1 MDFTDLCNLLQILLN
16 QCFMNKTKANALV
29 LQSGGP
35 TAVIN
40 QTLAGVVL
48 EARKHPQIS
57 KIYGAR
63 HGIAGIVK
71 QDFVDLT
78 DYSADKLEL
87 IAKTPSSALGSTRDK
102 ADDAYCQKI
111 FAVLKAHDIEFLF
124 WIGGNDGA
132 SNCGIINAAAKA
144 DNYELHVI
152 HVPKTIDNDLLVT
165 DHCPGFGSAAK
176 FVASAFVGVNL
187 DNISLPGVYIGVV
200 MGRHAGFLTASSIL
214 AKKYPDDG
222 PHLIYLPE
230 KHFNIIRFVE
240 DVKNVYNKYG
250 RCVVAVSE
258 GVADEDGA
266 PIAVKLSKQ
275 IERDAHGNVQL
286 SGSGMLGDLLAD
298 EIKAKAEIKRVR
310 ADTLGYLQRSFLGCV
325 SETDSKEAREVG
337 VQAVKFAMSGDVDGS
352 VVIKRG
358 AGYDISYELVDLSCV
373 ASGTKAMPD
382 EFINGANGVTQAF
395 VDYVRPLAGD
405 LPLTFRL

>member
-1 MDFTDLCNLLQILLN
+1 
-16 QCFMNKTKANALV
+16 MNKQKSNALV
-29 LQSGGP
+29 LQAGGP

-40 QTLAGVVL
+40 QTLVGVVL
-48 EARKHPQIS
+48 EARKYPQIS
-57 KIYGAR
+57 KIFGAR

-71 QDFVDLT
+71 HDFVDLT
-78 DYSADKLEL
+78 DYPADKLEL
-87 IAKTPSSALGSTRDK
+87 IARTPGSALGSTRDK
-102 ADDAYCQKI
+102 ADDEYCKKI
-111 FAVLKAHDIEFLF
+111 FEILKTRDIEFLF

-144 DNYELHVI
+144 ENYELHVI
-152 HVPKTIDNDLLVT
+152 HVPKTIDNDLLET

-176 FVASAFVGVNL
+176 FVASAFAGVNL
-187 DNISLPGVYIGVV
+187 DNASLPGVYIGVV
-200 MGRHAGFLTASSIL
+200 MGRHAGFLTGSSIL

-230 KHFNIIRFVE
+230 KPFNIIRFVE
-240 DVKNVYNKYG
+240 DVKNVYEKYG

-258 GVADEDGA
+258 GVADEDGV

-286 SGSGMLGDLLAD
+286 SGSGVLGDLLAD
-298 EIKAKAEIKRVR
+298 EVRAKAGIKRVR

-337 VQAVKFAMSGDVDGS
+337 VQAVQFAMSGDVDGS
-352 VVIKRG
+352 VVMKRIG
-358 AGYDISYELVDLSCV
+358 DYSISYELVDLSRV
-373 ASGTKAMPD
+373 AGGTKAMPS
-382 EFINGANGVTQAF
+382 EFIDGANGVTEAF
-395 VDYVRPLAGD
+395 INYVKPLVGE
-405 LPLTFRL
+405 LPPTQRL

>member
-1 MDFTDLCNLLQILLN
+1 
-16 QCFMNKTKANALV
+16 MNKQKANALV
-29 LQSGGP
+29 LQAGGP

-40 QTLAGVVL
+40 QTLVSIVL
-48 EARKHPQIS
+48 ELRKYEQVS

-78 DYSADKLEL
+78 DYPADKLEL
-87 IAKTPSSALGSTRDK
+87 IAKTPGSALGSTRDK
-102 ADDAYCQKI
+102 ADDDYCKKI
-111 FAVLKAHDIEFLF
+111 FDVLKTHNIEFLF
-124 WIGGNDGA
+124 YIGGNDGA

-152 HVPKTIDNDLLVT
+152 HIPKTIDNDLLVT

-176 FVASAFVGVNL
+176 FVASAFAGVNL
-187 DNISLPGVYIGVV
+187 DNAALPGVYIGVV

-230 KHFNIIRFVE
+230 RPFNIIRFVE

-266 PIAVKLSKQ
+266 PISVKLSKQ

-286 SGSGMLGDLLAD
+286 SGSGVLGDLLAD
-298 EIKAKAEIKRVR
+298 EIRAKAGIKRVR

-325 SETDSKEAREVG
+325 SETDAKEARKVG
-337 VQAVKFAMSGDVDGS
+337 VQAVKFAMGGDVDGS
-352 VVIKRG
+352 VVMKRG
-358 AGYDISYELVDLSCV
+358 EGYDISYELVDLSRV
-373 ASGTKAMPD
+373 STGTVHMKD
-382 EFINGANGVTQAF
+382 EYIDGTNGVTQAF
-395 VDYVRPLAGD
+395 IDYVGPLVGE
-405 LPLTFRL
+405 LPVIEKLSN

>member
-1 MDFTDLCNLLQILLN
+1 
-16 QCFMNKTKANALV
+16 MNKQKANALV

-40 QTLAGVVL
+40 QTLVGVVL
-48 EARKHPQIS
+48 ELRKYLPCAEQSRSKVS

-63 HGIAGIVK
+63 HGITGIVK

-78 DYSADKLEL
+78 DYPADKLEL
-87 IAKTPSSALGSTRDK
+87 IAKTPGSALGSTRDK
-102 ADDAYCQKI
+102 ADGEYCKKI
-111 FAVLKAHDIEFLF
+111 FGVLKTHNIEFLF

-132 SNCGIINAAAKA
+132 SNCGIINAAAQA
-144 DNYELHVI
+144 ENYELHVI
-152 HVPKTIDNDLLVT
+152 HIPKTIDNDLLVT

-176 FVASAFVGVNL
+176 FVASAFAGVNL

-200 MGRHAGFLTASSIL
+200 MGRHAGFLTGSSIL

-230 KHFNIIRFVE
+230 KQFNIIRFVE

-298 EIKAKAEIKRVR
+298 EIRAKAGIKRVR

-337 VQAVKFAMSGDVDGS
+337 VHAVKFAMSGDVDGS
-352 VVIKRG
+352 VVMKRG
-358 AGYDISYELVDLSCV
+358 AGYNISYELVDLSRV
-373 ASGTKAMPD
+373 STGTTHMKD
-382 EFINGANGVTQAF
+382 EFIVGNNSVSDAYI
-395 VDYVRPLAGD
+395 DYLKPLVGE
-405 LPLTFRL
+405 LPIVHRL

>member
-1 MDFTDLCNLLQILLN
+1 M
-16 QCFMNKTKANALV
+16 
-29 LQSGGP
+29 
-35 TAVIN
+35 IN

-48 EARKHPQIS
+48 EARKYPQIS
-57 KIYGAR
+57 KIYGAM

-78 DYSADKLEL
+78 DYPEDKLEL

-102 ADDAYCQKI
+102 ADDEYCRKI
-111 FAVLKAHDIEFLF
+111 FAVLKTRDIEFLF

-144 DNYELHVI
+144 ENYELHVI

-176 FVASAFVGVNL
+176 FVASAFAGVNL
-187 DNISLPGVYIGVV
+187 DNVALPGVYIGVV
-200 MGRHAGFLTASSIL
+200 MGRHAGFLTGSSIL

-230 KHFNIIRFVE
+230 KPFNIIRFVE
-240 DVKNVYNKYG
+240 DVKNVYEKYG
-250 RCVVAVSE
+250 RCIVAVSE
-258 GVADEDGA
+258 GVADEDGV

-298 EIKAKAEIKRVR
+298 EVRAKAGIKRVR

-352 VVIKRG
+352 VVMKRTG
-358 AGYDISYELVDLSCV
+358 DYKISYELVDLSRV
-373 ASGTKAMPD
+373 ASGTKAMPS
-382 EFINGANGVTQAF
+382 EFIDGTNGVTQAF
-395 VDYVRPLAGD
+395 IDYVRPLVGE
-405 LPLTFRL
+405 LPAVEKL

>member
-1 MDFTDLCNLLQILLN
+1 MSEKNN
-16 QCFMNKTKANALV
+16 NALV
-29 LQSGGP
+29 LQAGGP

-40 QTLAGVVL
+40 QTLVGIVL
-48 EARKHPQIS
+48 ELRKYPQVS

-78 DYSADKLEL
+78 DLSTEHLER

-102 ADDAYCQKI
+102 ADGVYCKKI
-111 FAVLKAHDIEFLF
+111 FDVLKIHGIKYLF

-132 SNCGIINAAAKA
+132 SNCGIINAAAQA
-144 DNYELHVI
+144 ENYELHII

-176 FVASAFVGVNL
+176 FVASAFAGVNL
-187 DNISLPGVYIGVV
+187 DNQALPGVYIGIV
-200 MGRHAGFLTASSIL
+200 MGRHAGFLTASSVL

-230 KHFNIIRFVE
+230 KPFNILRFVE
-240 DVKNVYNKYG
+240 DVKNIYEKYG

-258 GVADEDGA
+258 GVADEDGV
-266 PIAVKLSKQ
+266 PIATKLAKQ
-275 IERDAHGNVQL
+275 VERDAHGNVQL
-286 SGSGMLGDLLAD
+286 SGSGVLGDLLAD
-298 EIKAKAEIKRVR
+298 EIKAKLGLKRVR

-325 SETDSKEAREVG
+325 SETDSREAREVG
-337 VQAVKFAMSGDVDGS
+337 IQAVKFAMSGDVDGS
-352 VVIKRG
+352 VVMKRG
-358 AGYDISYELVDLSCV
+358 NEYNISYELVDLSQV
-373 ASGTKAMPD
+373 AKGTKPMPD
-382 EFINGANGVTQAF
+382 EFIDGNSGVTEKF
-395 VDYVRPLAGD
+395 IEYVKPIVGE
-405 LPLTFRL
+405 LPVIEKLSN

>member
-1 MDFTDLCNLLQILLN
+1 M
-16 QCFMNKTKANALV
+16 
-29 LQSGGP
+29 
-35 TAVIN
+35 IN
-40 QTLAGVVL
+40 QTLVGVVL
-48 EARKHPQIS
+48 ECRKYPQIS

-78 DYSADKLEL
+78 DYPADKLEL

-102 ADDAYCQKI
+102 ADDEYCKKI
-111 FAVLKAHDIEFLF
+111 FAILKTRDIEFLF

-176 FVASAFVGVNL
+176 FVASAFAGVNL
-187 DNISLPGVYIGVV
+187 DNAALPGVYIGVV

-230 KHFNIIRFVE
+230 KQFNIIRFVE
-240 DVKNVYNKYG
+240 DVKNVYEKCG

-258 GVADEDGA
+258 GVVDEDGA
-266 PIAVKLSKQ
+266 LIVSKLVKQ
-275 IERDAHGNVQL
+275 VERDAHGNVQL
-286 SGSGMLGDLLAD
+286 AGTGVLGDLLAD
-298 EIKAKAEIKRVR
+298 EIKSKLAIKRVR
-310 ADTLGYLQRSFLGCV
+310 ADTFGYLQRSFSGCV

-352 VVIKRG
+352 VVMKRSE
-358 AGYDISYELVDLSCV
+358 GYNISYELVDLSRV
-373 ASGTKAMPD
+373 STGTTRMLD
-382 EFINGANGVTQAF
+382 EYIDGSNGVTQAF
-395 VDYVRPLAGD
+395 IDYVSPLVGE
-405 LPLTFRL
+405 LPGVHRL

>member
-1 MDFTDLCNLLQILLN
+1 
-16 QCFMNKTKANALV
+16 MNKQKANALV
-29 LQSGGP
+29 LQAGGP

-40 QTLAGVVL
+40 QTLVGVVL
-48 EARKHPQIS
+48 ELRKYKQVS

-78 DYSADKLEL
+78 DYPAEKLEL

-111 FAVLKAHDIEFLF
+111 FAVLKTHNIEFLF
-124 WIGGNDGA
+124 FIGGNDGA

-176 FVASAFVGVNL
+176 FVASAFAGVNL

-230 KHFNIIRFVE
+230 KQFNIIRFVE
-240 DVKNVYNKYG
+240 DVKNVYEKYG
-250 RCVVAVSE
+250 RCIVAVSE
-258 GVADEDGA
+258 GVADEDGV

-298 EIKAKAEIKRVR
+298 EIRAKAGIKRVR

-325 SETDSKEAREVG
+325 SETDAKESREVG

-352 VVIKRG
+352 VVIKRSG
-358 AGYDISYELVDLSCV
+358 DYKISYELVELSRV
-373 ASGTKAMPD
+373 AGGTKAMAEEFMVGNNSVSD
-382 EFINGANGVTQAF
+382 AFIN
-395 VDYVRPLAGD
+395 YLKPLVGE
-405 LPLTFRL
+405 LSPVCRL

>member
-1 MDFTDLCNLLQILLN
+1 
-16 QCFMNKTKANALV
+16 
-29 LQSGGP
+29 
-35 TAVIN
+35 VIN

-48 EARKHPQIS
+48 EARKYPQIS
-57 KIYGAR
+57 KIYGAM

-78 DYSADKLEL
+78 DYPEDKLEL

-102 ADDAYCQKI
+102 ADDEYCRKI
-111 FAVLKAHDIEFLF
+111 FAVLKTRDIEFLF

-144 DNYELHVI
+144 ENYELHVI

-176 FVASAFVGVNL
+176 FVASAFAGVNL
-187 DNISLPGVYIGVV
+187 DNVALPGVYIGVV
-200 MGRHAGFLTASSIL
+200 MGRHAGFLTGSSIL

-230 KHFNIIRFVE
+230 KPFNIIRFVE
-240 DVKNVYNKYG
+240 DVKNVYEKYG
-250 RCVVAVSE
+250 RCIVAVSE
-258 GVADEDGA
+258 GVADEDGV

-298 EIKAKAEIKRVR
+298 EVRAKAGIKRVR

-352 VVIKRG
+352 VVMKRTG
-358 AGYDISYELVDLSCV
+358 DYKISYELVDLSRV
-373 ASGTKAMPD
+373 ASGTKAMPS
-382 EFINGANGVTQAF
+382 EFIDGTNGVTQAF
-395 VDYVRPLAGD
+395 IDYVRPLVGE
-405 LPLTFRL
+405 LPAVEKL

>member
-1 MDFTDLCNLLQILLN
+1 M
-16 QCFMNKTKANALV
+16 
-29 LQSGGP
+29 
-35 TAVIN
+35 IN

-48 EARKHPQIS
+48 EARKYPQIS
-57 KIYGAR
+57 KIYGAM

-78 DYSADKLEL
+78 DYPEDKLEL

-102 ADDAYCQKI
+102 ADDEYCRKI
-111 FAVLKAHDIEFLF
+111 FAVLKTRDIEFLF

-144 DNYELHVI
+144 ENYELHVI

-176 FVASAFVGVNL
+176 FVASAFAGVNL
-187 DNISLPGVYIGVV
+187 DNVALPGVYIGVV
-200 MGRHAGFLTASSIL
+200 MGRHAGFLTGSSIL

-230 KHFNIIRFVE
+230 KPFNIIRFVE
-240 DVKNVYNKYG
+240 DVKNVYEKYG
-250 RCVVAVSE
+250 RCIVAVSE
-258 GVADEDGA
+258 GVADEDGV

-298 EIKAKAEIKRVR
+298 EVRAKAGIKRVR
-310 ADTLGYLQRSFLGCV
+310 ADALGYLQRSFLGCV

-352 VVIKRG
+352 VVMKRTG
-358 AGYDISYELVDLSCV
+358 DYKISYELVDLSRV
-373 ASGTKAMPD
+373 ASGTKAMPS
-382 EFINGANGVTQAF
+382 EFIDGTNGVTQAF
-395 VDYVRPLAGD
+395 IDYVRPLVGE
-405 LPLTFRL
+405 LPAVEKL

>member
-1 MDFTDLCNLLQILLN
+1 
-16 QCFMNKTKANALV
+16 MNKQKTNALV

-35 TAVIN
+35 TVVIN
-40 QTLAGVVL
+40 QTLVGVIL
-48 EARKHPQIS
+48 ELRKHEQVS

-71 QDFVDLT
+71 QDFIDLT
-78 DYSADKLEL
+78 DYPADKLEL

-102 ADDAYCQKI
+102 ADDAYCKKI
-111 FAVLKAHDIEFLF
+111 FDVLKAHNIEFLF

-132 SNCGIINAAAKA
+132 YNCGIINAAAKA

-176 FVASAFVGVNL
+176 FVASAFAGVNL
-187 DNISLPGVYIGVV
+187 DNAALPGVYIGVV

-230 KHFNIIRFVE
+230 RPFNIIRFVE
-240 DVKNVYNKYG
+240 DVKNVYEKYG

-258 GVADEDGA
+258 GVADEDGV
-266 PIAVKLSKQ
+266 PIATKLSKQ

-286 SGSGMLGDLLAD
+286 SGSGVLGDLLAD
-298 EIKAKAEIKRVR
+298 EIRAKAGIKRVR

-325 SETDSKEAREVG
+325 SETDAKEAREVG

-352 VVIKRG
+352 VVMRRTG
-358 AGYDISYELVDLSCV
+358 NYDISYELVGLSQV
-373 ASGTKAMPD
+373 STGTTHMKD
-382 EFINGANGVTQAF
+382 EFIDGTNGVTQSF
-395 VDYVRPLAGD
+395 IDYVRPLVGE
-405 LPLTFRL
+405 LPAVHRL

>member
-1 MDFTDLCNLLQILLN
+1 
-16 QCFMNKTKANALV
+16 MNKQKANALV

-40 QTLAGVVL
+40 QTLFGVVL
-48 EARKHPQIS
+48 ECRKYPKIE

-78 DYSADKLEL
+78 DYPADKLEL
-87 IAKTPSSALGSTRDK
+87 IAKTPGSALGSTRDK
-102 ADDAYCQKI
+102 ADDAYCKKI
-111 FAVLKAHDIEFLF
+111 FDVLKARDIGFLF
-124 WIGGNDGA
+124 YIGGNDSA

-152 HVPKTIDNDLLVT
+152 HIPKTIDNDLLVT

-176 FVASAFVGVNL
+176 FVASAFAGVNL
-187 DNISLPGVYIGVV
+187 DNMALPGVYIGIV
-200 MGRHAGFLTASSIL
+200 MGRHAGFLTASSVL
-214 AKKYPDDG
+214 ARQYPDDG

-230 KHFNIIRFVE
+230 RPFNIIRFVE

-258 GVADEDGA
+258 GVADEDGV
-266 PIAVKLSKQ
+266 PIAIKLAKQ

-310 ADTLGYLQRSFLGCV
+310 TDTLGYLQRSFLGCV
-325 SETDSKEAREVG
+325 SVRRTQRKRAVG
-337 VQAVKFAMSGDVDGS
+337 VQ
-352 VVIKRG
+352 
-358 AGYDISYELVDLSCV
+358 
-373 ASGTKAMPD
+373 
-382 EFINGANGVTQAF
+382 
-395 VDYVRPLAGD
+395 VRQIVP
-405 LPLTFRL
+405 

>member
-1 MDFTDLCNLLQILLN
+1 M
-16 QCFMNKTKANALV
+16 
-29 LQSGGP
+29 
-35 TAVIN
+35 IN

-48 EARKHPQIS
+48 EARKYPQIS
-57 KIYGAR
+57 KIYGAM

-78 DYSADKLEL
+78 DYPEDKLEL

-102 ADDAYCQKI
+102 ADDEYCRKI
-111 FAVLKAHDIEFLF
+111 FAVLKTRDIEFLF

-144 DNYELHVI
+144 ENYELHVI

-176 FVASAFVGVNL
+176 FVASAFAGVNL
-187 DNISLPGVYIGVV
+187 DNVALPGVYIGVV
-200 MGRHAGFLTASSIL
+200 MGRHAGFLTGSSIL

-230 KHFNIIRFVE
+230 KPFNIIRFVE
-240 DVKNVYNKYG
+240 DVKNVYEKYG
-250 RCVVAVSE
+250 RCIVAVSE
-258 GVADEDGA
+258 GVADEDGV
-266 PIAVKLSKQ
+266 PIAIKLSKQ

-298 EIKAKAEIKRVR
+298 EIRAKAGIKRVR

-352 VVIKRG
+352 VVMKRTG
-358 AGYDISYELVDLSCV
+358 DYKISYELVDLSRV
-373 ASGTKAMPD
+373 ASGTKAMPS
-382 EFINGANGVTQAF
+382 EFIDGTNGVTQAF
-395 VDYVRPLAGD
+395 IDYVRPLVGE
-405 LPLTFRL
+405 LPAVEKL

>member
-1 MDFTDLCNLLQILLN
+1 
-16 QCFMNKTKANALV
+16 MNKQKANALV

-40 QTLAGVVL
+40 QTLFGVVL
-48 EARKHPQIS
+48 ECRKYPKIE

-78 DYSADKLEL
+78 DYPADKLEL
-87 IAKTPSSALGSTRDK
+87 IAKTPGSALGSTRDK
-102 ADDAYCQKI
+102 ADDAYCKKI
-111 FAVLKAHDIEFLF
+111 FDVLKARDIGFLF
-124 WIGGNDGA
+124 YIGGNDSA

-152 HVPKTIDNDLLVT
+152 HIPKTIDNDFLVT

-176 FVASAFVGVNL
+176 FVASAFAGVNL
-187 DNISLPGVYIGVV
+187 DNMALPGVYIGIV
-200 MGRHAGFLTASSIL
+200 MGRHAGFLTASSVL
-214 AKKYPDDG
+214 ARQYPDDG

-230 KHFNIIRFVE
+230 RPFNIIRFVE

-258 GVADEDGA
+258 GVADEDGV
-266 PIAVKLSKQ
+266 PIAIKLAKQ

-352 VVIKRG
+352 VVMKRG
-358 AGYDISYELVDLSCV
+358 EGYSISYELVDLSRV
-373 ASGTKAMPD
+373 AGGTKAMAE
-382 EFINGANGVTQAF
+382 EFMVGNNNVSEA
-395 VDYVRPLAGD
+395 YKSYLKPLVGE
-405 LPLTFRL
+405 LPPVCRL

>member
-1 MDFTDLCNLLQILLN
+1 M
-16 QCFMNKTKANALV
+16 
-29 LQSGGP
+29 
-35 TAVIN
+35 IN
-40 QTLAGVVL
+40 QTLVGVVL
-48 EARKHPQIS
+48 ELRKNKQVS

-63 HGIAGIVK
+63 HGIAGILK
-71 QDFVDLT
+71 QDLVDLT
-78 DYSADKLEL
+78 DYPADKLEL
-87 IAKTPSSALGSTRDK
+87 IAKTPGSALGSTRDK
-102 ADDAYCQKI
+102 ADDEYCKKI
-111 FAVLKAHDIEFLF
+111 FAVLKTRDIEFLF

-144 DNYELHVI
+144 ENYELHVI

-176 FVASAFVGVNL
+176 FVASAFSGVNL
-187 DNISLPGVYIGVV
+187 DNASLPGVYIGVV

-230 KHFNIIRFVE
+230 KPFNIIRFVE
-240 DVKNVYNKYG
+240 DVKNVYEKYG
-250 RCVVAVSE
+250 RCIVAVSE
-258 GVADEDGA
+258 GVADEDGV
-266 PIAVKLSKQ
+266 PIAIKLSKQ

-298 EIKAKAEIKRVR
+298 EIRAKAGIKRVR

-352 VVIKRG
+352 VVMKRTG
-358 AGYDISYELVDLSCV
+358 DYKISYELVDLLRV
-373 ASGTKAMPD
+373 AGGTKAMPD
-382 EFINGANGVTQAF
+382 EFIDGTNGVTDAF
-395 VDYVRPLAGD
+395 INYVKLLVGE
-405 LPLTFRL
+405 LPPIYRL